1 MKYDDVKDIRE
12 AKFENLPENVRSLL
26 QDLSDSLKEIT
37 KGREGWCYQY
47 YDQTTLGQ
55 AIYDDF
61 VEYNESSKSFK
72 FSDDFFESGIL
83 SQLEGF
89 QFVTMLVESFGL
101 SSKKYRNE
109 ISELLNDIL
118 DKIDNNGRLH
128 LDATPYL
135 KDSTQFDNSH
145 YLDTMTWLMSMFCSV
160 VRLIK
165 QKDELNIDKETQE
178 RLFRLFNEC
187 LEYLTNS
194 FIEGPDNDDK
204 FSSGWNFTGDFDDG
218 NSPSLYFTFA
228 VSEVL
233 IDIFK
238 TFEATIKGFEI
249 ELVQNL
255 IDEELENKE
264 VSKEEIEAKKEQI
277 AQTGLEVKEGR
288 TAESLAFEK
297 ELFRKANG
305 GKDAFENGS
314 LYQEL
319 ERQCKKAA
327 NNIWDIVKDKLT
339 EEFFAPNV
347 VSTVS
352 SETIEQSI
360 TSDALFNNI
369 FIINILM
376 NAGLDEDLD
385 DRINYYTVNG
395 SEDYIKALA
404 DYDGMRDTMR
414 LGYEHVYQM
423 YSKLKKKHKEYKVN
437 EYTLSFTENF
447 SDKFLIRAQEL
458 RRAHIRVFSLMP
470 LLVKTKT
477 TMSDF
482 VIKYPQFDMQIYLET
497 ILDSRYE
504 DKDGNKKW
512 LWEKDGYSSSS
523 NYYFLSAL
531 SDFYDYYREYELK
544 YSNNANKNNAEKK
557 RIRDQYLEELN
568 SEGGEIDQIKKELQ
582 TEKELNEK
590 LVKEKEVLNS
600 RIDDYEKEPLRDALT
615 DFIIK
620 AVEKQISDIIAK
632 LFSGEAKNIS
642 ESGKNRSMSRRNGEE
657 NVVQK
662 SPFENSINELLISLM
677 KEQMVDAVY
686 KDEATTASNF
696 ERKINSLEKDVPND
710 FKKLLLLYL
719 YQVQLMGVSDFA
731 ATNGYDGITDVLNA
745 HKQQLAEKN
754 KKN

>member
-89 QFVTMLVESFGL
+89 QFITMLVESFGL

-118 DKIDNNGRLH
+118 DKTDNKGKLH

-145 YLDTMTWLMSMFCSV
+145 YLDTMTWFMSMFCSV

-255 IDEELENKE
+255 IDQELENKE

-277 AQTGLEVKEGR
+277 AQTGLEVREGR

-305 GKDAFENGS
+305 GKDAFEEGS

-347 VSTVS
+347 ISTVS

-582 TEKELNEK
+582 AEKELNEK

-615 DFIIK
+615 NFIIK

-662 SPFENSINELLISLM
+662 SPFESSINELLVSLM

-710 FKKLLLLYL
+710 LKKLLLLYL

>member
-1 MKYDDVKDIRE
+1 MKNDDVKDIRE
-12 AKFENLPENVRSLL
+12 AKFENLTENVRSLL

-61 VEYNESSKSFK
+61 IEYNESSKSFK

-101 SSKKYRNE
+101 SAEKYRGE
-109 ISELLNDIL
+109 LGELLKDIL
-118 DKIDNNGRLH
+118 DKIDVNGKLH

-135 KDSTQFDNSH
+135 KDSTQFEESH
-145 YLDTMTWLMSMFCSV
+145 YLDSMTWFMSMFCSV
-160 VRLIK
+160 IRLIK
-165 QKDELNIDKETQE
+165 QKDELNLDKETQE

-187 LEYLTNS
+187 LQYVTDS
-194 FIEGPDNDDK
+194 FIEGPEDDNK
-204 FSSGWNFTGDFDDG
+204 FSSGWNFTGGLSESD
-218 NSPSLYFTFA
+218 SPSLYFTFA

-238 TFEATIKGFEI
+238 TFEATIKEFEI
-249 ELVQNL
+249 DLVQET
-255 IDEELENKE
+255 IDEKLKDKE
-264 VSKEEIEAKKEQI
+264 VLPEEIEAKKEQI
-277 AQTGLEVKEGR
+277 RQTGVEVKEGR
-288 TAESLAFEK
+288 TAESLALEK
-297 ELFRKANG
+297 ELFKKANG
-305 GKDAFENGS
+305 GKDAFEEGS
-314 LYQEL
+314 LYAKL
-319 ERQCKKAA
+319 ESQCKRAA
-327 NNIWDIVKDKLT
+327 NNIWNIVKDKLT

-347 VSTVS
+347 TSIVS
-352 SETIEQSI
+352 SDTIEQSI

-369 FIINILM
+369 FIINIMM

-385 DRINYYTVNG
+385 DNINYFTVNG

-423 YSKLKKKHKEYKVN
+423 YSKLKKQHKEYKVN

-447 SDKFLIRAQEL
+447 SDKFLARVQEL

-504 DKDGNKKW
+504 DKNGNKKW

-544 YSNNANKNNAEKK
+544 YSNNANKNNAEKD
-557 RIRDQYLEELN
+557 RIRKQYFDELK
-568 SEGGEIDQIKKELQ
+568 SEGGAIYQIDQELKA
-582 TEKELNEK
+582 EKNLNKQLEEENEK
-590 LVKEKEVLNS
+590 LNAIIQEYKK
-600 RIDDYEKEPLRDALT
+600 DPLRDALT
-615 DFIIK
+615 NFVIK
-620 AVEKQISDIIAK
+620 AVEEQISDIIAK
-632 LFSGEAKNIS
+632 LFAGEAKNIS
-642 ESGKNRSMSRRNGEE
+642 ESGKNRSMARRKGEDGYA
-657 NVVQK
+657 QK
-662 SPFENSINELLISLM
+662 SPFESSINELLVSLL

-686 KDEATTASNF
+686 KDEATTANNF
-696 ERKINSLEKDVPND
+696 DKKVNALEKDVPND
-710 FKKLLLLYL
+710 LKKLLLLYL
-719 YQVQLMGVSDFA
+719 YQVQLMGVSDFV
-731 ATNGYDGITDVLNA
+731 ATDGYDGITDVLNT

-754 KKN
+754 KKS

>member
-145 YLDTMTWLMSMFCSV
+145 YLDTMTWFMSMFCSV

-255 IDEELENKE
+255 IDKELENKE